1 MLIRDYQPEDARAL
15 TDIFYDSIHQV
26 AVEHYTPEQA
36 HAWAPLPK
44 DYDGWQQRLDG
55 KPPFVAEI
63 DGEIVGFITLE
74 SDGHIDWTYTHPG
87 FQRRGIAG
95 KLYQHLESVAR
106 DQGMARLY
114 VEASYLARPFF
125 EQRGFEVMQQ
135 NNTQRHGQTLSN
147 WSMQKRLDAA
157 DH

>member
-1 MLIRDYQPEDARAL
+1 MKIRDYQPADARAL

-26 AVEHYTPEQA
+26 AVEHYTTEQV

-44 DYDGWQQRLDG
+44 DYDGWQSRLDG

-74 SDGHIDWTYTHPG
+74 DDGHIDWTYTHPG

-95 KLYQHLESVAR
+95 QLYQHLESVAKSK
-106 DQGMARLY
+106 GMARLY
-114 VEASYLARPFF
+114 VEASHFARPFF
-125 EQRGFEVMQQ
+125 EQRGFVITAE
-135 NNTQRHGQTLSN
+135 NHTERFGQVLLN
-147 WSMQKRLDAA
+147 WSMEKQLVTA
-157 DH
+157 